1 MAISCGRLPIGSLP
15 DATWTTIDL
24 KTIEPGIAG
33 ASFALIEVN
42 GTSNFTSGN
51 GARPPGSSDP
61 AASFSNINADDCNFV
76 VPIRLGTNEEIEFY
90 VQYNA
95 RAGFY
100 LRGYGS
106 EINWITPTEL
116 STTSPV
122 GQWHVYDLSAVL
134 PPEAEFVVVRKGEGT
149 GLFRAV
155 GETQPF
161 ETLLSG
167 ADVYQCDIIKLN
179 AAKEIEVYIKNSF
192 NAPEVLGW
200 IGVDE
205 FLYRM
210 DPAPRSLAAADTWQ
224 DFPDSDPAVV
234 FAYMSAAPV
243 ISDANDAGEHAY
255 REKGSTDG
263 VKWNRAVSSA
273 RSYVLTNNGQVEF
286 ISRAAQGNFWY
297 RGGFVADGGIPPSP
311 TVEITG
317 DLQPGA
323 SFTLNY
329 SNYDAIP
336 VSPVTITDSNNN
348 SITVAVTINDT
359 EDGGK
364 HSGTAT
370 GTYPALPSSGTA
382 TGLLFGN
389 VTVELNT

>member
-42 GTSNFTSGN
+42 GTSPFGSGS
-51 GARPPGSSDP
+51 GVRAPGSSD
-61 AASFSNINADDCNFV
+61 AAATFGAINADDCNFV
-76 VPIRLGTNEEIEFY
+76 IPVRLGANEQLEFY
-90 VQYNA
+90 VQYDA
-95 RAGFY
+95 RKDFY

-116 STTSPV
+116 ATVSPN

-134 PPEAEFVVVRKGEGT
+134 PSQAEFAVVRKGEGT

-161 ETLLSG
+161 ETVLSG
-167 ADVYQCDIIKLN
+167 ADIYQCDIIKLN
-179 AAKEIEVYIKNSF
+179 AAKEIEVYIQTSL

-200 IGVDE
+200 IGANE

-234 FAYMSAAPV
+234 FAYMSAAPAV
-243 ISDANDAGEHAY
+243 SDANDTGEHAY
-255 REKGSTDG
+255 RENGSTDG
-263 VKWNRAVSSA
+263 AKWNRAVSSA

-311 TVEITG
+311 AVTLAN

-329 SNYDAIP
+329 SNYAAVP

-348 SITVAVTINDT
+348 SITVPVTINDNG
-359 EDGGK
+359 DGT
-364 HSGTAT
+364 GTAT
-370 GTYPALPSSGTA
+370 GTMPGLPSSGTSQ
-382 TGLLFGN
+382 GLLFGN
-389 VTVELNT
+389 VTVELGT